1 MAIVMMALVDA
12 NGNVVNKIVVDTE
25 KPFSLPAGWH
35 VEPWVDAVD
44 GPAYAM
50 YIASKV
56 TVPPATLAKVETAA
70 AKATTTQNYALID
83 DKGQV
88 VSKIVADP
96 ASFKLALPPGW
107 TIRGWVDN
115 VDGPAYEKYLASL
128 QTTKKPGFLARLRVK
143 LKSNPR

>member
-1 MAIVMMALVDA
+1 VAIVIMALV
-12 NGNVVNKIVVDTE
+12 NPQGQVVNKIVVDTE
-25 KPFSLPAGWH
+25 KPFTPPPGWSMH
-35 VEPWVDAVD
+35 EWDERVD

-50 YIASKV
+50 YIASKA
-56 TVPPATLAKVETAA
+56 TVPPANVAKVEKAANATA
-70 AKATTTQNYALID
+70 TQNYALID

-107 TIRGWVDN
+107 MVRGWVDA
-115 VDGPAYEKYLASL
+115 VDGPACEKYLASL
-128 QTTKKPGFLARLRVK
+128 QTAKKQGLLARLRAK